1 MSHSSYPDTTHHL
14 LSIADSTSDALITIN
29 SEGIVL
35 SWNNAAELI
44 FQYSKDEMVGQSLHA
59 ILPGRFRDL
68 HDKGIAR
75 VNSGGERHVIGKSVQ
90 LAGLRRDGS
99 EFPLE
104 LTLSAWSA
112 KDGMNY
118 GGIIRDITDRVAI
131 EDELRS
137 SEMRFRSILESA
149 NDAIITADSNG
160 IILSWNKAAMDIF
173 GHTEEQVLGKP
184 LTIIIPEEYR
194 TLHND
199 GISRVSGG
207 GEHHVIGKM
216 VELTGLHKYGNLI
229 PIELSLSTW
238 VVGDNRYYSG
248 IIRDISERKINE
260 ELRLL
265 TEMKFMSIAESAND
279 AIISANSEGKIQF
292 WNKTA
297 EKIFG
302 YQESEVLG
310 GPLTIIVPDKFKAL
324 HEEGIK
330 RVSHGGKQHVIGN
343 TVELSGLHKSGKEFP
358 IELSL
363 STWEVN
369 NQMFYSGII
378 RDITKR
384 KEDEEKIRS
393 HQRQLSEKAHQ
404 LEKLNQEVSIK
415 NEQLQG
421 LSNKLA
427 KYLSRQVYT
436 NIFEG
441 KRDVKIESYR
451 KKLTIFF
458 SDIEGFT
465 ELTERVESEVLTSV
479 LNKYLN
485 EMSKIALEHGG
496 TIDKYIGDAIM
507 IFFGD
512 PESLGEKEDAIACV
526 KMAIDMNRR
535 LQEMRREWDILG
547 ITTPLKIR
555 MGVNTGFCTVGN
567 FGSEERLDYTIV
579 GGAVNLAN
587 RLESAA
593 ETGEILISEDTFSLI
608 KDVIKCKARGKIDVK
623 GFAYPIN
630 TYVVIGEVDK
640 LKGEEEQISAQLNGF
655 NLSINYDKLNYSDK
669 IYAKELLLKAMS
681 KLDE

>member
-1 MSHSSYPDTTHHL
+1 MTNSNSTENTHHL
-14 LSIADSTSDALITIN
+14 LSIANSTSDALIAIN
-29 SEGIVL
+29 SEGKVI
-35 SWNNAAELI
+35 SWNHAAELI
-44 FQYSKDEMVGQSLHA
+44 FQHSRDEMIGQSLHA
-59 ILPGRFRDL
+59 ILPERFRDL
-68 HDKGIAR
+68 HDQGIAR
-75 VNSGGERHVIGKSVQ
+75 VNSGGERHVIGKSAE
-90 LAGLRRDGS
+90 LAGLRKDGT

-104 LTLSAWSA
+104 LTLSAWNTE
-112 KDGMNY
+112 DGMNY
-118 GGIIRDITDRVAI
+118 GGIIRDITDRVAM

-149 NDAIITADSNG
+149 NDAIITADSKG

-173 GHTEEQVLGKP
+173 GHTEDEVVGKS
-184 LTIIIPEEYR
+184 LTMIIPEEYR
-194 TLHND
+194 SLHEQ
-199 GISRVSGG
+199 GIVRVSGG

-216 VELTGLHKYGNLI
+216 VELSGLHKRGHLI

-238 VVGDNRYYSG
+238 VIGENRYYSG
-248 IIRDISERKINE
+248 IIRDISERKLHE
-260 ELRLL
+260 ELRLA
-265 TEMKFMSIAESAND
+265 TEMKFKSIAESAND
-279 AIISANSEGKIQF
+279 AIISADSEGLIQS
-292 WNKTA
+292 WNKAA

-302 YQESEVLG
+302 YTETEVLG

-330 RVSHGGKQHVIGN
+330 RVGQGGERHVIGN
-343 TVELSGLHKSGKEFP
+343 TVELSGLHKNGKEFP

-363 STWEVN
+363 SSWDVN
-369 NQMFYSGII
+369 NQIFYSGII

-384 KEDEEKIRS
+384 KEDEEKLKS
-393 HQRQLSEKAHQ
+393 HQRELAEKAQQ
-404 LEKLNQEVSIK
+404 LEKLNQEVSLK

-526 KMAIDMNRR
+526 KMAIDMNMR
-535 LQEMRREWDILG
+535 LQEMRREWDVLG
-547 ITTPLKIR
+547 ISTPLRIR

-567 FGSEERLDYTIV
+567 FGSDERLDYTIV

-593 ETGEILISEDTFSLI
+593 ETDEILISEDTFSLV
-608 KDVIKCKARGKIDVK
+608 KDVIKCKARGQVEVK

-640 LKGEEEQISAQLNGF
+640 LREEEEQISAQLNGF

-669 IYAKELLLKAMS
+669 IYAKEMLLKAMS
-681 KLDE
+681 KLED

>member
-1 MSHSSYPDTTHHL
+1 MIGSS
-14 LSIADSTSDALITIN
+14 A
-29 SEGIVL
+29 
-35 SWNNAAELI
+35 
-44 FQYSKDEMVGQSLHA
+44 
-59 ILPGRFRDL
+59 
-68 HDKGIAR
+68 
-75 VNSGGERHVIGKSVQ
+75 Q
-90 LAGLRRDGS
+90 LAGLRKDGS

-104 LTLSAWSA
+104 LTLSAWSTEE
-112 KDGMNY
+112 GMNY
-118 GGIIRDITDRVAI
+118 GGIIRDITDRVAMEEEI
-131 EDELRS
+131 RS
-137 SEMRFRSILESA
+137 SEARFRSILESA
-149 NDAIITADSNG
+149 NDAIITADSKG
-160 IILSWNKAAMDIF
+160 IILSWNKAAIDIF
-173 GHTEEQVLGKP
+173 GHSSEEVLGKP

-194 TLHND
+194 SLHD
-199 GISRVSGG
+199 EGIARVSAG

-216 VELTGLHKYGNLI
+216 VELTGLHKQGHLI

-238 VVGDNRYYSG
+238 VRGDNRYFSG
-248 IIRDISERKINE
+248 IIRDISERKLQE
-260 ELRLL
+260 ELRLA

-279 AIISANSEGKIQF
+279 AIISADSEGMIQS
-292 WNKTA
+292 WNKAA

-302 YQESEVLG
+302 YTEQEVLG
-310 GPLTIIVPDKFKAL
+310 GPLTIIVPDRYKSL

-330 RVSHGGKQHVIGN
+330 RVGHGGERHVIGN
-343 TVELSGLHKSGKEFP
+343 TVELAGLHKSGREFP

-363 STWEVN
+363 SSWVVN
-369 NQMFYSGII
+369 EQMYYSGII
-378 RDITKR
+378 RDITTR
-384 KEDEEKIRS
+384 KEDEEKLKS
-393 HQRQLSEKAHQ
+393 HQRQLAEKAQQ
-404 LEKLNQEVSIK
+404 LETLNQEVSLK

-485 EMSKIALEHGG
+485 EMSKIAVEHGG

-535 LQEMRREWDILG
+535 LQEMRREWDVLG
-547 ITTPLKIR
+547 ISTPLTIR

-593 ETGEILISEDTFSLI
+593 ESNEILISEDTFSLV
-608 KDVIKCKARGKIDVK
+608 KDVIKCKARGQVKVK
-623 GFAYPIN
+623 GFAYPVN

-640 LKGEEEQISAQLNGF
+640 LKEEEEQLSAQLNGF

-669 IYAKELLLKAMS
+669 MYAKELLMKAMS
-681 KLDE
+681 KLQD

>member
-1 MSHSSYPDTTHHL
+1 MHTPSHIDSTNHL
-14 LSIADSTSDALITIN
+14 ISIANSTSDALIAIN
-29 SEGIVL
+29 SEGQVI
-35 SWNNAAELI
+35 SWNHAAEMI
-44 FQYSKDEMVGQSLHA
+44 FQYSEAEMIGQSLHA
-59 ILPGRFRDL
+59 ILPERFRDL
-68 HDKGIAR
+68 HDKGISR
-75 VNSGGERHVIGKSVQ
+75 VNSGGERKVIGKPVQ
-90 LAGLRRDGS
+90 LAGLRKDGS

-104 LTLSAWSA
+104 LTLSAWQTEE
-112 KDGMNY
+112 GMNY
-118 GGIIRDITDRVAI
+118 GGIIRDITDRVAM
-131 EDELRS
+131 EDEIRL

-149 NDAIITADSNG
+149 HDAIITADSEG
-160 IILSWNKAAMDIF
+160 IILSWNKAAAIIF
-173 GHTEEQVLGKP
+173 GHPESEVIGKP

-194 TLHND
+194 KLHEQ
-199 GISRVSGG
+199 GIARVTGG

-216 VELTGLHKYGNLI
+216 VELSGKHKHGHLI

-238 VVGDNRYYSG
+238 VIGENRYYSG
-248 IIRDISERKINE
+248 IIRDISERKISE
-260 ELRLL
+260 ELRLA
-265 TEMKFMSIAESAND
+265 TEMKFKSIAESAND
-279 AIISANSEGKIQF
+279 AIISANSEGLIQS
-292 WNKTA
+292 WNKAA

-302 YQESEVLG
+302 YTEKEVLD
-310 GPLTIIVPDKFKAL
+310 GPLTVIVPDQYKAL

-330 RVSHGGKQHVIGN
+330 RVTSGGEQHVIGN
-343 TVELSGLHKSGKEFP
+343 TVELIGLHKNGTEFP

-363 STWEVN
+363 SKWTVN
-369 NQMFYSGII
+369 DQPFYSGII

-384 KEDEEKIRS
+384 KEDEEKIKS
-393 HQRQLSEKAHQ
+393 HQANLAEKAEQ
-404 LEKLNQEVSIK
+404 LEALNDEVNLK

-441 KRDVKIESYR
+441 KKDVKIESYR

-465 ELTERVESEVLTSV
+465 ELTERVESEVLTSA

-512 PESLGEKEDAIACV
+512 PESLGEKEDAVACV
-526 KMAIDMNRR
+526 KMALDMSRR
-535 LQEMRREWDILG
+535 LQEMRREWDLLG
-547 ITTPLKIR
+547 ISTPLKIR

-579 GGAVNLAN
+579 GGAVNLAH

-593 ETGEILISEDTFSLI
+593 DSGEILLSEETFSLV
-608 KDVIKCKARGKIDVK
+608 KDTIKCKARGQIKIK
-623 GFAYPIN
+623 GFGYPIN
-630 TYVVIGEVDK
+630 TYKVIDEIDK
-640 LKGEEEQISAQLNGF
+640 LKKESEQISAQLNGF
-655 NLSINYDKLNYSDK
+655 NLSINYDQLNYSDK
-669 IYAKELLLKAMS
+669 MYAKEMLLKAMS
-681 KLDE
+681 KLQD

>member
-1 MSHSSYPDTTHHL
+1 MTKPRHIDATHHL
-14 LSIADSTSDALITIN
+14 LSIADSTSDALIAIN
-29 SEGIVL
+29 SEGKVI

-44 FQYSKDEMVGQSLHA
+44 FQYSKDEMLGQSLHA
-59 ILPGRFRDL
+59 ILPERFRDL
-68 HDKGIAR
+68 HDRGINR
-75 VNSGGERHVIGKSVQ
+75 VNSGGERHVIGKAVQ
-90 LAGLRRDGS
+90 LAGVRKDGS

-104 LTLSAWSA
+104 LTLSEWSTEEG
-112 KDGMNY
+112 KHY
-118 GGIIRDITDRVAI
+118 GGIIRDVTDRVAM
-131 EDELRS
+131 EDEIRS

-149 NDAIITADSNG
+149 NDAIITADSTG
-160 IILSWNKAAMDIF
+160 IILSWNQAAMQIF
-173 GHTEEQVLGKP
+173 GRSEEEVVGKP
-184 LTIIIPEEYR
+184 LTIIVPEEYR
-194 TLHND
+194 TLHEK

-216 VELTGLHKYGNLI
+216 VELSGLHKHGHLI

-238 VVGDNRYYSG
+238 VIGDKRYYSG
-248 IIRDISERKINE
+248 IIRDISERKLNE
-260 ELRLL
+260 ELRLA

-279 AIISANSEGKIQF
+279 AIISADSEGMIQS
-292 WNKTA
+292 WNKAA
-297 EKIFG
+297 ENIFG
-302 YQESEVLG
+302 YAEREVLG
-310 GPLTIIVPDKFKAL
+310 GPLTIIVPDQYKSL
-324 HEEGIK
+324 HDEGIK
-330 RVSHGGKQHVIGN
+330 RVSQGGEHHVIGN
-343 TVELSGLHKSGKEFP
+343 TVELTGLHKNGKEFP

-363 STWEVN
+363 STWAVN

-378 RDITKR
+378 RDITER
-384 KEDEEKIRS
+384 KQDEEKLKI
-393 HQRQLSEKAHQ
+393 HQRQLAEKAQQ
-404 LEKLNQEVSIK
+404 LEKLNLEVSSK

-441 KRDVKIESYR
+441 KKDVKIESYR

-465 ELTERVESEVLTSV
+465 ELTERVESEVITSA

-485 EMSKIALEHGG
+485 EMSKIALEYGG

-512 PESLGEKEDAIACV
+512 PDSLGEKEDAIACV
-526 KMAIDMNRR
+526 KMAIDMNKR
-535 LQEMRREWDILG
+535 LQDMRREWDVLG
-547 ITTPLKIR
+547 LSTPLRIR

-593 ETGEILISEDTFSLI
+593 DTDEILISEDTFSLV
-608 KDVIKCKARGKIDVK
+608 KDVIKCKSRGQIDVK

-630 TYVVIGEVDK
+630 TYMVIDEIDK
-640 LKGEEEQISAQLNGF
+640 LKDEDEEISAQLNGF

-669 IYAKELLLKAMS
+669 IYAKEMLIKAMS
-681 KLDE
+681 KLQD

>member
-1 MSHSSYPDTTHHL
+1 MTKPRHIDATHHL
-14 LSIADSTSDALITIN
+14 LSIADSTSDALIAIN
-29 SEGIVL
+29 SEGKVI

-44 FQYSKDEMVGQSLHA
+44 FQYSKDEMLGQSLHV
-59 ILPGRFRDL
+59 ILPERFRDL
-68 HDKGIAR
+68 HDRGINR
-75 VNSGGERHVIGKSVQ
+75 VNSGGERHVIGKAVQ
-90 LAGLRRDGS
+90 LAGVRKDGS

-104 LTLSAWSA
+104 LTLSEWSTEEG
-112 KDGMNY
+112 KHY
-118 GGIIRDITDRVAI
+118 GGIIRDVTDRVAM
-131 EDELRS
+131 EDEIRL

-149 NDAIITADSNG
+149 NDAIITADSTG
-160 IILSWNKAAMDIF
+160 IILSWNNAARHIF
-173 GHTEEQVLGKP
+173 GRAEDEVVGKP
-184 LTIIIPEEYR
+184 LTIIVPEEYR
-194 TLHND
+194 TLHEK
-199 GISRVSGG
+199 GISRVTGG

-216 VELTGLHKYGNLI
+216 VELSGLHKHGHLI

-238 VVGDNRYYSG
+238 VIGDNRYYSG
-248 IIRDISERKINE
+248 IIRDISERKLNE
-260 ELRLL
+260 ELRLA

-279 AIISANSEGKIQF
+279 AIISADSEGMIQS
-292 WNKTA
+292 WNKAA
-297 EKIFG
+297 ENIFG
-302 YQESEVLG
+302 YAEREVLG
-310 GPLTIIVPDKFKAL
+310 GPLTVIVPDKYKSL
-324 HEEGIK
+324 HDEGIK
-330 RVSHGGKQHVIGN
+330 RVSQGGEHHVIGN
-343 TVELSGLHKSGKEFP
+343 TVELTGLHKNGKEFP

-363 STWEVN
+363 STWAIN

-378 RDITKR
+378 RDITER
-384 KEDEEKIRS
+384 KQDEEKLKI
-393 HQRQLSEKAHQ
+393 HQRQLAEKAQQ
-404 LEKLNQEVSIK
+404 LEKLNQEVSSK

-441 KRDVKIESYR
+441 KKDVKIESYR

-465 ELTERVESEVLTSV
+465 ELTERVESEVLTSA

-526 KMAIDMNRR
+526 KMAIDMNKR
-535 LQEMRREWDILG
+535 LQEMRREWDVLG
-547 ITTPLKIR
+547 ISTPLRIR

-587 RLESAA
+587 RLESVADID
-593 ETGEILISEDTFSLI
+593 EILISEDTFSLV
-608 KDVIKCKARGKIDVK
+608 KDVIKCKARGQVNVK

-630 TYVVIGEVDK
+630 TYIVIDEIEK
-640 LKGEEEQISAQLNGF
+640 LKDENDEISAQLNGF

-669 IYAKELLLKAMS
+669 IFAKEMLIKAMS
-681 KLDE
+681 KLQD

>member
-1 MSHSSYPDTTHHL
+1 MTNSNSTENTHHL
-14 LSIADSTSDALITIN
+14 LSIANSTSDALIAIN
-29 SEGIVL
+29 SEGKVI
-35 SWNNAAELI
+35 SWNHAAELI
-44 FQYSKDEMVGQSLHA
+44 FQHSRDEMIGQSLHA
-59 ILPGRFRDL
+59 ILPERFRDL
-68 HDKGIAR
+68 HDQGIAR
-75 VNSGGERHVIGKSVQ
+75 VNSGGERHVIGKSAE
-90 LAGLRRDGS
+90 LAGLRKDGT
-99 EFPLE
+99 EFPLD
-104 LTLSAWSA
+104 LTLSAWNTE
-112 KDGMNY
+112 DGMNY
-118 GGIIRDITDRVAI
+118 GGIIRDITDRVAM

-149 NDAIITADSNG
+149 NDAIITADSKG

-173 GHTEEQVLGKP
+173 GHTEDEVVGKS
-184 LTIIIPEEYR
+184 LTMIIPEEYR
-194 TLHND
+194 SLHEQ
-199 GISRVSGG
+199 GIVRVSGG

-216 VELTGLHKYGNLI
+216 VELSGLHKRGHLI

-238 VVGDNRYYSG
+238 VIGENRYYSG
-248 IIRDISERKINE
+248 IIRDISERKLHE
-260 ELRLL
+260 ELRLA
-265 TEMKFMSIAESAND
+265 TEMKFKSIAESAND
-279 AIISANSEGKIQF
+279 AIISADSEGLIQS
-292 WNKTA
+292 WNKAA

-302 YQESEVLG
+302 YTETEVLG

-330 RVSHGGKQHVIGN
+330 WGGQGGERHVIGN
-343 TVELSGLHKSGKEFP
+343 TVELSGLHKNGKEFP

-363 STWEVN
+363 SSWDVN
-369 NQMFYSGII
+369 NQIFYSGII

-384 KEDEEKIRS
+384 KEDEEKLKS
-393 HQRQLSEKAHQ
+393 HQRELAEKAQQ
-404 LEKLNQEVSIK
+404 LEKLNQEVSLK

-526 KMAIDMNRR
+526 KMAIDMNMR
-535 LQEMRREWDILG
+535 LQEMRREWDVLG
-547 ITTPLKIR
+547 ISTPLRIR

-567 FGSEERLDYTIV
+567 FGSDERLDYTIV

-593 ETGEILISEDTFSLI
+593 ETDEILISEDTFSLV
-608 KDVIKCKARGKIDVK
+608 KDVIKCKARGQVEVK

-640 LKGEEEQISAQLNGF
+640 LREEEEQISAQLNGF

-669 IYAKELLLKAMS
+669 IYAKEMLLKAMS
-681 KLDE
+681 KLED